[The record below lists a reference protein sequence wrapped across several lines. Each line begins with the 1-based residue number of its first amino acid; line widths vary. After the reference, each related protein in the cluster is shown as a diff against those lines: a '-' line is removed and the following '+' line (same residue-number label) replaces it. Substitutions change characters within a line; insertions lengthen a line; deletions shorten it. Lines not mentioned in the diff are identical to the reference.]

1 MELESVKTIR
11 QRYRD
16 LLAKD
21 ATYNATLEEL
31 VKKEIN
37 VPVFTAGELNE
48 ESDLHYA
55 NEQRQLSEI
64 LLDMHAVNNGITEVK
79 NRIDNTIKTI
89 DDEMASVL
97 ESVRKQKEQVEDT
110 NILCGRDSVYSAVL
124 PIYTSSFEDLNA
136 ETLNDKTIGAIATES
151 RRVHYDIVSIAGNG
165 YSGNAF
171 VYNEGEFEN
180 LIRDASQTEYI
191 LDDNDLTIYEY
202 SRLCTRD
209 KKEVISGVIN
219 YDDKEVECAITL
231 MASQAVCKAIIQ
243 SLDPNLILR
252 KVETSDDGLTYTTR
266 VAKDLYINKNDVC
279 YQDSKYAYGSAVI
292 CFPYSYF
299 IRLTFASDTPLQDK
313 IAIEKEDST
322 IQEVNAY
329 RKKIA
334 LQGIRLFSSEYKD
347 TTIETLNIL
356 EDSSVDK
363 VSLFVSE
370 YIPDHFPPAE
380 YISYSLIING
390 QEHPVV
396 PVNTGRDGITIVK
409 FSEEEYSLNGN
420 TELIHETIKTIRVKI
435 RIRPYNNTE
444 TPYVSNIKVCIGK
457 NTGNIYVESVS

>member
-11 QRYRD
+11 ERYRD

-21 ATYNATLEEL
+21 PSYDTTLETL
-31 VKKEIN
+31 IKKEAYEPIF
-37 VPVFTAGELNE
+37 VAGELNE

-55 NEQRQLSEI
+55 DEQRQLSEI
-64 LLDMHAVNNGITEVK
+64 LLDMHTVNNGIIETK
-79 NRIDNTIKTI
+79 NRIDDAIKTI
-89 DDEMASVL
+89 DNEIVSIL
-97 ESVRKQKEQVEDT
+97 ESVRKQREQIED
-110 NILCGRDSVYSAVL
+110 ISVLCSQDSAYSAVL
-124 PIYTSSFEDLNA
+124 PVYTSSFEDLNA
-136 ETLNDKTIGAIATES
+136 ETLNDKTMGALAIES
-151 RRVHYDIVSIAGNG
+151 ERVRYDIISIAGNG

-171 VYNEGEFEN
+171 VYNEDGFEN
-180 LIRDASQTEYI
+180 LIYDKSQTEYI
-191 LDDNDLTIYEY
+191 LDDNDFTIYEY

-209 KKEVISGVIN
+209 KKEVVSGAIN
-219 YDDKEVECAITL
+219 YDDKEVECVITL
-231 MASQAVCKAIIQ
+231 MASKAVCKAVIQ
-243 SLDPNLILR
+243 SLDPNIILR
-252 KVETSDDGLTYTTR
+252 KVETSDDGSTYVTR
-266 VAKDLYINKNDVC
+266 VAKDLYINRDDIC
-279 YQDSKYAYGSAVI
+279 YQDSEYTYGSAAI

-299 IRLTFASDTPLQDK
+299 IRLTLASDTPLQDK
-313 IAIEKEDST
+313 IAIEKEDGT
-322 IQEVNAY
+322 IQEINAY

-334 LQGIRLFSSEYKD
+334 LQGIKLFRSNYED
-347 TTIETLNIL
+347 TTIESSNIL

-380 YISYSLIING
+380 YISYALIING
-390 QEHPVV
+390 QEHPIV
-396 PVNTGRDGITIVK
+396 PINTGRDGITVIK

-435 RIRPYNNTE
+435 HIRPYNKTE